1 MSLGR
6 EKMVKPYDN
15 DNIFSKIIDGK
26 VESEIIFENSYVLCI
41 KDLFPRAPV
50 HILIL
55 PKKKYIDIYDFSL
68 EATIEEKEQIF
79 ASFKFL
85 IEKYALIESGN
96 RIITNSGKDGRQEI
110 PHLHFHLLAG
120 KDIGK
125 MTN

>member
-68 EATIEEKEQIF
+68 VATIEEKEQIF

-96 RIITNSGKDGRQEI
+96 RIITNSGKNGRQEI

>member
-1 MSLGR
+1 MSLGK

-68 EATIEEKEQIF
+68 VATIEEKEQIF

>member
-68 EATIEEKEQIF
+68 VATIEEKEQIF